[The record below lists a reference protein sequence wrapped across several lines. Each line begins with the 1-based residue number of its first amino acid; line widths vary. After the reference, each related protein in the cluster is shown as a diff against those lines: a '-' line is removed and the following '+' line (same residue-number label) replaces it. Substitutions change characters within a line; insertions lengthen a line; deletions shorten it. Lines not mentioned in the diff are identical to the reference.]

1 MTSDLRGINM
11 SIQFLEKNP
20 FFVLEVSPTD
30 RRATIISKAE
40 EKAFLLEGNS
50 CDEAQACLL
59 NPSKRLSAEMDWFCE
74 CDESTVSNIRQ
85 CIKNKTLI
93 KTNELTGLAKL
104 NATLFNFAISSYDD
118 YFDIGYAILD
128 IDEQYGTMTLFELSE
143 ILNECHNQAGI
154 LEASEDEIEREY
166 IKKREQ
172 IRKLISTKTQNLS
185 EDDYVEFITMIAEK
199 CIADEDYEDGVV
211 IADVVYQYELKMQS
225 AIEAATDEISTQLGR
240 IKRIANKEGIEA
252 NITGLIRRLK
262 KWDKL
267 VQPLQLKSMA
277 SGVTHQISERVGYD
291 VRDLCLWLHND
302 NEMTETALLLANEM
316 KEIFAEIGNLSDVFI
331 SDSNA
336 LSKILREDKD
346 SKEIVAEIKVIEKII
361 DKWKG
366 PDESTNSYMLA
377 TNAIT
382 EDIVNDL
389 IVKVKA
395 LNAKIKAISADEEI
409 IIRLRTG
416 LCITARDGAIYAH
429 NERQQT
435 ALALSISRV
444 LLDEFGDLD
453 ELREKLSEDVSALN
467 RQLILINASR
477 STYTSSYQ
485 PSQSNTAG
493 DSKKGWIIA
502 AIIFAIVIIIAIAS
516 GNDSSSNSGQSFGN
530 NSSYNQ
536 SSEVSFSRF
545 LSSGTDVYADIVS
558 IFPSIGIY
566 TEGSSYYTH
575 FVCEC
580 ETSNG
585 STVWVYMSTSEYK
598 KYFDSDASTS
608 VYFSSAEEIT
618 FSYSKRIHG
627 EARKADNVM
636 SDLSS
641 DTGVTMLIDFESVGS

>member
-50 CDEAQACLL
+50 CDEAQAYLL

-74 CDESTVSNIRQ
+74 CDEATVSNIRQ

-93 KTNELTGLAKL
+93 KANELTGLAKL

-154 LEASEDEIEREY
+154 LEASKDEIEHEY

-267 VQPLQLKSMA
+267 VQP
-277 SGVTHQISERVGYD
+277 
-291 VRDLCLWLHND
+291 
-302 NEMTETALLLANEM
+302 
-316 KEIFAEIGNLSDVFI
+316 
-331 SDSNA
+331 
-336 LSKILREDKD
+336 
-346 SKEIVAEIKVIEKII
+346 
-361 DKWKG
+361 
-366 PDESTNSYMLA
+366 
-377 TNAIT
+377 
-382 EDIVNDL
+382 
-389 IVKVKA
+389 
-395 LNAKIKAISADEEI
+395 
-409 IIRLRTG
+409 
-416 LCITARDGAIYAH
+416 
-429 NERQQT
+429 
-435 ALALSISRV
+435 
-444 LLDEFGDLD
+444 
-453 ELREKLSEDVSALN
+453 
-467 RQLILINASR
+467 
-477 STYTSSYQ
+477 
-485 PSQSNTAG
+485 
-493 DSKKGWIIA
+493 
-502 AIIFAIVIIIAIAS
+502 
-516 GNDSSSNSGQSFGN
+516 
-530 NSSYNQ
+530 
-536 SSEVSFSRF
+536 
-545 LSSGTDVYADIVS
+545 
-558 IFPSIGIY
+558 
-566 TEGSSYYTH
+566 
-575 FVCEC
+575 
-580 ETSNG
+580 
-585 STVWVYMSTSEYK
+585 
-598 KYFDSDASTS
+598 
-608 VYFSSAEEIT
+608 
-618 FSYSKRIHG
+618 
-627 EARKADNVM
+627 
-636 SDLSS
+636 
-641 DTGVTMLIDFESVGS
+641 